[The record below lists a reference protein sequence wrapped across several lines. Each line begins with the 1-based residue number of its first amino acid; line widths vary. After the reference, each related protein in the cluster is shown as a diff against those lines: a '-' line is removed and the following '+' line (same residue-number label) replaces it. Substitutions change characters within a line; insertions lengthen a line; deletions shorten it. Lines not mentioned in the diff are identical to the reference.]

1 MHKLVAAA
9 AIAAAGIAVVAAP
22 GANAEPSSKSSQLA
36 CFDGTTDGVADGSC
50 VRDSSS
56 FVLDANNESAD
67 PDGAYAGV
75 YLTNKSLSGK
85 SFATVTSLGFSYD
98 GAVSGGSPRF
108 SLPIVGSDGRDGWVF
123 IDAASCN
130 DGEGH
135 VAPLAD
141 PTCVVS
147 GYYWNPDGSAE
158 QTEGFYYTNW
168 SDFLAGEPGAEFGSN
183 YAFVIADQPGI
194 VTVSNVVLGNAKQR

>member
-9 AIAAAGIAVVAAP
+9 AIAAAAIAVVAAP
-22 GANAEPSSKSSQLA
+22 GANAAPNPKSSQLA
-36 CFDGTTDGVADGSC
+36 CFDGTTDGVAGGSC
-50 VRDSSS
+50 ARDGNS
-56 FVLDANNESAD
+56 FTLDADNPTGD

-85 SFATVTSLGFSYD
+85 TFASVTTLGFSYD

-108 SLPIVGSDGRDGWVF
+108 SLPIIGSDGRDGYVF

-130 DGEGH
+130 DGAGH
-135 VAPLAD
+135 VAPLTD

-147 GYYWNPDGSAE
+147 GYYWNPDGSSE
-158 QTEGFYYTNW
+158 PTEGFYYESW
-168 SDFLAGEPGAEFGSN
+168 SDFLAGESGAELGSS
-183 YAFVIADQPGI
+183 YAFVIADQPGV
-194 VTVSNVVLGNAKQR
+194 VTVSDIQLGNAKQR